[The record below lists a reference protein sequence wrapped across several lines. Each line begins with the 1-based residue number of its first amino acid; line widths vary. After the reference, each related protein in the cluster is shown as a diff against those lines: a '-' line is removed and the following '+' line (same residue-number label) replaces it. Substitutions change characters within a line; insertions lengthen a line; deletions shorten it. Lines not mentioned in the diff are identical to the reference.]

1 MPKARHASAARRL
14 EDIPN
19 IGPALARHLRSV
31 GIALIG
37 ATKKA
42 LGELSRVKQVV
53 KVLGMVN
60 AQADFTGQ
68 PKMINACSGLFVEAF
83 GDRDRHARSALGM
96 GSRPCGF
103 AVETEAIVE
112 FE

>member
-37 ATKKA
+37 AMKKA

-68 PKMINACSGLFVEAF
+68 PKMINACTLGARHGFAAMRLRS
-83 GDRDRHARSALGM
+83 RDRGACRIRVAW
-96 GSRPCGF
+96 SRQVF
-103 AVETEAIVE
+103 KVL
-112 FE
+112 